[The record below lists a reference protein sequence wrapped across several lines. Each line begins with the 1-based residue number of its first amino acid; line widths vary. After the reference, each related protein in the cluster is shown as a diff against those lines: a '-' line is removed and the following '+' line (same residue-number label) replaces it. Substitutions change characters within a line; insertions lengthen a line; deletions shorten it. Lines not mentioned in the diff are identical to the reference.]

1 MLFYHFDL
9 KWWAYGD
16 NDLSQIAG
24 KMGDAIRYL
33 ENMDRSYYGQV
44 RPRWEWSKVSTEN
57 GAFFMYTYSDPL
69 MARLIKKAGTSMV
82 ALGDIGDSLG
92 NRVRP
97 RCQDLVS
104 QDLPP
109 APHPCSKPLVV
120 LVIVVIVIAM
130 IIVICTLC
138 SFPRSSSNFPIS
150 RPTSYYI
157 RSSSSTPMFQT
168 TSFTL

>member
-1 MLFYHFDL
+1 MYLN
-9 KWWAYGD
+9 

-44 RPRWEWSKVSTEN
+44 RPRWELSKVSTEN
-57 GAFFMYTYSDPL
+57 GAFFMYIYSDPL

-97 RCQDLVS
+97 RCQGLVS
-104 QDLPP
+104 QDLPL

-138 SFPRSSSNFPIS
+138 SFPRSSSNSPLS

-168 TSFTL
+168 TSYTL

>member
-1 MLFYHFDL
+1 MLGT
-9 KWWAYGD
+9 WWQWSVPDCREDGRRD
-16 NDLSQIAG
+16 PVSREHGQELLWSGQT
-24 KMGDAIRYL
+24 
-33 ENMDRSYYGQV
+33 QV
-44 RPRWEWSKVSTEN
+44 RAEKSFNRKWCLHL
-57 GAFFMYTYSDPL
+57 YSDPL

-97 RCQDLVS
+97 RCQGLVS
-104 QDLPP
+104 QDLPL

-138 SFPRSSSNFPIS
+138 SFPRSSSNSPLS

-157 RSSSSTPMFQT
+157 RSSSSTPIFH
-168 TSFTL
+168 SYTL

>member
-1 MLFYHFDL
+1 MVTMICGRL
-9 KWWAYGD
+9 K
-16 NDLSQIAG
+16 
-24 KMGDAIRYL
+24 
-33 ENMDRSYYGQV
+33 E
-44 RPRWEWSKVSTEN
+44 RWETRSGISRIWTGATTARSGPGEN
-57 GAFFMYTYSDPL
+57 CEKFYLRVYSDPL

-97 RCQDLVS
+97 RCQELVS
-104 QDLPP
+104 QDLPL

-120 LVIVVIVIAM
+120 LVILVIVIAI

-168 TSFTL
+168 TSYTL